1 LVMLEVCEKCG
12 EKLIDCPVHSKACFY
27 CDCLEC
33 NMRDCPVHEE
43 IDYEIEMSFYPQ
55 EPDFVD
61 YTPDYEI

>member
-1 LVMLEVCEKCG
+1 
-12 EKLIDCPVHSKACFY
+12 
-27 CDCLEC
+27 
-33 NMRDCPVHEE
+33 MRDCPVHEE